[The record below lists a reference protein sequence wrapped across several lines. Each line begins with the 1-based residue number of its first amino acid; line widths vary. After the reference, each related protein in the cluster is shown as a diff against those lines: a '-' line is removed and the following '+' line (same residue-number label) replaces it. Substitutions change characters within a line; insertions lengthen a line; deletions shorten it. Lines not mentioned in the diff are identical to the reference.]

1 MNSFGRLFKVE
12 IFGESHGS
20 VVGVLIDG
28 CPPGLDIKVEDFI
41 PYINRR
47 KPGAKGTTS
56 RIEDDIPQIKS
67 GVYNDKTTGSPI
79 LIIFENK
86 NIKSS
91 DYAFNGFYRPGQAD
105 FVAAK
110 KYKGFNNPLGSGHFS
125 GRLTL
130 GIVAAGVIAKKIIPE
145 IKFCSNL
152 ILTGGTKEY
161 EALIEKIQ
169 SEGDSIGGVIECK
182 INNVPIGLGEPFFDS
197 VESVISHII
206 FSIPGAKAIEFG
218 EGLKSAYVRGSEFN
232 DVFID
237 KYGKTKT
244 NNAGGINGGIT
255 NGNEIVLRVWFKP
268 ASSILKKQKTYNF
281 ITNEISDFEITG
293 RHDACYVLRAPVVV
307 ENAAAIAM
315 ADLFLIQKSIL

>member
-20 VVGVLIDG
+20 VIGVLIDG
-28 CPPGLDIKVEDFI
+28 CPPGLDIKVEDFL
-41 PYINRR
+41 PAINRR
-47 KPGAKGTTS
+47 KSGAKGTTS
-56 RIEDDIPQIKS
+56 RIEDDIPIIKS

-91 DYAFNGFYRPGQAD
+91 DYDFKGFYRPGQAD

-110 KYKGFNNPLGSGHFS
+110 KFKGFNNPFGSGHFS

-130 GIVAAGVIAKKIIPE
+130 GILAAGVIAKKIIPE
-145 IKFCSNL
+145 IMFSSNL
-152 ILTGGTKEY
+152 ILAGGTKEY
-161 EALIEKIQ
+161 DALIEKIQ
-169 SEGDSIGGVIECK
+169 SEGDSIGGVIECR
-182 INNVPIGLGEPFFDS
+182 INKVPIGLGEPFFDS
-197 VESVISHII
+197 VESVISHIV
-206 FSIPGAKAIEFG
+206 FSLPGAKAIEFG
-218 EGLKSAYVRGSEFN
+218 EGLKSAFARGSDFN

-237 KYGKTKT
+237 KNGKTKT

-255 NGNEIVLRVWFKP
+255 NGNEIIFRVWFKP

-281 ITNEISDFEITG
+281 IANEISDFEITG
-293 RHDACYVLRAPVVV
+293 RHDACYALRVPIVV
-307 ENAAAIAM
+307 ENAAAIAL

>member
-12 IFGESHGS
+12 IFGESHGK
-20 VVGVLIDG
+20 VIGALIDG
-28 CPPGLDIKVEDFI
+28 CPPGIDIKVEDFI
-41 PYINRR
+41 PDLNRR
-47 KPGAKGTTS
+47 KPGAKGTS
-56 RIEDDIPQIKS
+56 FRIEDDVPLIKS

-86 NIKSS
+86 NIKST
-91 DYAFNGFYRPGQAD
+91 DYNFNGFHRPGQAD
-105 FVAAK
+105 FVASK
-110 KYKGFNNPLGSGHFS
+110 KFKGFNNPLGSGHFS

-130 GIVAAGVIAKKIIPE
+130 GIVAAGIVAKKIIPE
-145 IKFCSNL
+145 IKFSSK
-152 ILTGGTKEY
+152 ILLAGGTTEY
-161 EALIEKIQ
+161 EVLIEKIQ
-169 SEGDSIGGVIECK
+169 SEGDSIGGVIECR

-218 EGLKSAYVRGSEFN
+218 EGLKSAYARGSEFN
-232 DVFID
+232 DVFVD
-237 KYGKTKT
+237 KNGKTKT

-268 ASSILKKQKTYNF
+268 ASSILKKQTTYNF
-281 ITNEISDFEITG
+281 ISNEISDFEIIG
-293 RHDACYVLRAPVVV
+293 RHDACYVLRAPVIV
-307 ENAAAIAM
+307 ENAVAIAL